1 MPVILCAMIAFA
13 CAVFVGVMTFLRR
26 EKIERNWRK
35 RLIRKAKRHGRCA
48 EAFMIQRETGKNKE
62 QIITYEYEV
71 GKNKFRKKIVFDPD
85 MSYSNKITVYYNAN
99 SPSFGVC
106 EEWKET
112 HDGIG
117 LSVFG
122 WSFLTLIGV
131 FFVLECTVGR
141 HNGLWNDEM
150 EMAYGE
156 IAVLFS
162 HPQLIVI
169 GALIIALYILEFK
182 WFSKRIDKSKAAWIR
197 KRDEAIAAGRT
208 ALATQKSHSF
218 STRSHNKRIYHA
230 TYIYEINGTK
240 YKYGHHFDSV
250 PPYSLHVYYTDN
262 PAKAFS
268 DYGDHSVYFNLLGP
282 VLFIFP
288 IARIYFLFKLL
299 GIDIDWIASL

>member
-1 MPVILCAMIAFA
+1 
-13 CAVFVGVMTFLRR
+13 
-26 EKIERNWRK
+26 
-35 RLIRKAKRHGRCA
+35 
-48 EAFMIQRETGKNKE
+48 MIQRETGKNKE

-122 WSFLTLIGV
+122 WYFLTLIGV

-156 IAVLFS
+156 IAVFFS

-169 GALIIALYILEFK
+169 GALIIASYILEFRWLDK
-182 WFSKRIDKSKAAWIR
+182 NLNKRKAAWIR
-197 KRDEAIAAGRT
+197 KRDDAIAAGRT
-208 ALATQKSHSF
+208 ALATQKSHYF
-218 STRSHNKRIYHA
+218 DENSHNERVYHA
-230 TYIYEINGTK
+230 SYIYEINGTK
-240 YKYGHHFDSV
+240 YKYWCHFYSV
-250 PPYSLHVYYTDN
+250 PPHSLHVYYTDN

-268 DYGDHSVYFNLLGP
+268 DYGDHNVYFNLLGP

-288 IARIYFLFKLL
+288 IACIYFLFKLL